1 MLVRSWKN
9 TSPPIDPGTR
19 RWSRLPVSSLGKA
32 SAAYPKAIITGQVQ
46 PKTLMTAAF
55 GTTRVVVVQSQTKVA
70 AIERNSDPRY
80 PSIARAVP
88 PLNCRHERAIHARR
102 PTSSPVHRGRRRPGG
117 RGRRDPKSTPGKA
130 HARIG
135 RARWG
140 ARVEPNV

>member
-55 GTTRVVVVQSQTKVA
+55 GTTRVEVVQSQTKVA

-88 PLNCRHERAIHARR
+88 PLSRSEEQ
-102 PTSSPVHRGRRRPGG
+102 
-117 RGRRDPKSTPGKA
+117 TP
-130 HARIG
+130 
-135 RARWG
+135 
-140 ARVEPNV
+140 ELQ